1 MHSLFT
7 ACGVPPQRLQ
17 VGRLHTLV
25 LGIFIGLWIGAPLGI
40 LLIALF
46 GPRER
51 EVLDPRSMHDLL
63 ARRYPSDGAVALN
76 TPAARADI
84 SEHGR
89 RHA

>member
-1 MHSLFT
+1 M
-7 ACGVPPQRLQ
+7 
-17 VGRLHTLV
+17 LV

-51 EVLDPRSMHDLL
+51 EVLDPRTMHDLL
-63 ARRYPSDGAVALN
+63 ARHYPSDAAVALP
-76 TPAARADI
+76 TTAAPADI
-84 SEHGR
+84 PEPGR

>member
-1 MHSLFT
+1 M
-7 ACGVPPQRLQ
+7 
-17 VGRLHTLV
+17 LV

-63 ARRYPSDGAVALN
+63 ARRYPSDGAVASIA
-76 TPAARADI
+76 PAVASDI
-84 SEHGR
+84 PEPGR